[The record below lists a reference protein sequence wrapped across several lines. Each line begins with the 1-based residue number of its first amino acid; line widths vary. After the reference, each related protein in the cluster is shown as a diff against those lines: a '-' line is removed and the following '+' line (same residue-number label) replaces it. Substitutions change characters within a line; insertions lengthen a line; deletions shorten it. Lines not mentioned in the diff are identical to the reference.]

1 MARLHGTGINLRQS
15 LQRAPEL
22 GINFLD
28 TADMY
33 SDGEVNMQHLDD
45 AVAALALK
53 LSTEDLKA
61 PAEPYKPYPVLG
73 NLR

>member
-1 MARLHGTGINLRQS
+1 
-15 LQRAPEL
+15 
-22 GINFLD
+22 
-28 TADMY
+28 MY
-33 SDGEVNMQHLDD
+33 SDGEANMQHLDD

-61 PAEPYKPYPVLG
+61 PAEPYKPHPVFG